1 MDFIEILGLIAGGCT
16 TLSFIP
22 QIRKVIASRSAKDIS
37 FLMYT
42 FYCTGL
48 MLWTIYGFLVHSP
61 SLIMANFG
69 TLLLAFSILIM
80 KFKFERAAQNR
91 DQAST

>member
-22 QIRKVIASRSAKDIS
+22 QIKKVLVTRSVKDIS
-37 FLMYT
+37 FLMYA

-48 MLWTIYGFLVHSP
+48 TLWTIYGFLVHSP
-61 SLIMANFG
+61 SLIMANFL
-69 TLLLAFSILIM
+69 TLLLALSIIFM
-80 KFKFERAAQNR
+80 KLRFEN
-91 DQAST
+91 ASHASNPISP